1 MLRPTPDYPPVAK
14 INYLQ
19 GLVKVKITVTQ
30 QGRVTSAH
38 VLEGN
43 AILAVEALK
52 ATRRWIYRPLSTAKG
67 PSGFITTV
75 RLKFTLGNA
84 AGDLTPQRAEQDFLR
99 QVRPPQTLVPPV
111 AGPSQ
116 DVVRVRLLVNDEG
129 QVVDRDC
136 GPASRPHFEATCES
150 LLGWKFRP
158 AFWGNLPI
166 ASYLD
171 VNVPFD
177 TQPLARTASLTGS
190 R

>member
-1 MLRPTPDYPPVAK
+1 MARPKPDYPPVAK

-19 GLVKVKITVTQ
+19 GLVKVRITVTQ
-30 QGRVTSAH
+30 QGRVASAH
-38 VLEGN
+38 VLQGN

-52 ATRRWIYRPLSTAKG
+52 ATRRWIYRPLATAKG

-75 RLKFTLGNA
+75 KLNFTLGNA
-84 AGDLTPQRAEQDFLR
+84 AGDLTPQRAEHDFLR
-99 QVRPPQTLVPPV
+99 QVKPPQTLVPPV
-111 AGPSQ
+111 VGHSQ
-116 DVVRVRLLVNDEG
+116 GTVRVHLLVNEEG

-136 GPASRPHFEATCES
+136 GARGRPHAEAACEIS
-150 LLGWKFRP
+150 QGWKFRP

-171 VNVPFD
+171 VDVPVD
-177 TQPLARTASLTGS
+177 TLPLARTATLTGS